1 MENRALIVI
10 ADKNQYGLSHKLIAP
25 TIKLLYIKRGFKC
38 NVVNLH
44 TDEFDAALIDTAPI
58 SAMVRSYKHLI
69 KTSDHIHFITSV
81 HLGGL
86 SPALEGFLEQAL
98 TSGFAFD
105 YDGSKTTGRLR
116 KKRAFF
122 HIQHANHIRSKFN
135 SAYLRIKFSILQRI
149 FKDITITQS
158 DSSWVDRN
166 KRTKG
171 INKLRNKLIK
181 KLF

>member
-38 NVVNLH
+38 NVINLH
-44 TDEFDAALIDTAPI
+44 TDEFDAALIDTAPV

-98 TSGFAFD
+98 TGGFAFD

-122 HIQHANHIRSKFN
+122 HIGHSNHIRSKFT

-158 DSSWVDRN
+158 DSSWVDKN
-166 KRTKG
+166 KRAKG
-171 INKLRNKLIK
+171 INKLRNRLIK

>member
-38 NVVNLH
+38 QVVNLH
-44 TDEFDAALIDTAPI
+44 ADEFDAALIDTAPV
-58 SAMVRSYKHLI
+58 SAMARSYKHLI
-69 KTSDHIHFITSV
+69 KTADHIHFITSI

-98 TSGFAFD
+98 TIGFAFD

-122 HIQHANHIRSKFN
+122 HLQHTNNVKSKFN

-158 DSSWVDRN
+158 DNSWIDRD
-166 KRTKG
+166 KKTKG
-171 INKLRNKLIK
+171 INKLRNSLIK

>member
-1 MENRALIVI
+1 MKNRALIVI
-10 ADKNQYGLSHKLIAP
+10 ADKDQYGLSHKLIAP
-25 TIKLLYIKRGFKC
+25 TIKLLYLKRGFEC
-38 NVVNLH
+38 QVVNLH
-44 TDEFDAALIDTAPI
+44 HDEFDAALIDSAPV

-69 KTSDHIHFITSV
+69 KTSDNIHLISSV

-86 SPALEGFLEQAL
+86 SPALEGFLEQVL

-105 YDGSKTTGRLR
+105 YNGKTTGRLR

-122 HIQHANHIRSKFN
+122 HINHSNNIRSKFN
-135 SAYLRIKFSILQRI
+135 SAHFRIKFSILQRI

-158 DSSWVDRN
+158 DLSWVDRN
-166 KRTKG
+166 KRAKG
-171 INKLRNKLIK
+171 INKLRNRLIK

>member
-10 ADKNQYGLSHKLIAP
+10 ADKNQCGLSHKLIAP

-38 NVVNLH
+38 QVVNLH
-44 TDEFDAALIDTAPI
+44 ADEFDAALIDTAPV
-58 SAMVRSYKHLI
+58 SAMARSYKHLI
-69 KTSDHIHFITSV
+69 KTADHIHFITSI

-98 TSGFAFD
+98 TIGFAFD

-122 HIQHANHIRSKFN
+122 HLQHTNNVKSKFN

-158 DSSWVDRN
+158 DNSWIDRD
-166 KRTKG
+166 KKTKG
-171 INKLRNKLIK
+171 INKLRNSLIK